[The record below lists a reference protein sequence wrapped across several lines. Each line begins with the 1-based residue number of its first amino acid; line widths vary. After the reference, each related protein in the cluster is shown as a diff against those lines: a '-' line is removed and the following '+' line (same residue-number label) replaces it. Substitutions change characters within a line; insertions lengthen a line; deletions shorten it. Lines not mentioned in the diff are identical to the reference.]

1 MVACFFA
8 DKVLLQ
14 NTFPSIGNVGIGTTS
29 PTGLP
34 DVIVNAFI
42 NGMRV
47 GISSSPDTLTTVAGR
62 KALQFPASRNAAI
75 GSCSQYLGESGKDNR
90 ATGHRSLHSNADG
103 HMNTVSGSNAMPNSY
118 YGDTIQ
124 VRGMYIV

>member
-8 DKVLLQ
+8 DKVILQ
-14 NTFPSIGNVGIGTTS
+14 STFPSTGNVGIGTTS

-34 DVIVNAFI
+34 DVRVDAFI

-62 KALQFPASRNAAI
+62 KALQFPASRNVTI
-75 GSCSQYLGESGKDNR
+75 GSCSLYLGESGKDNR
-90 ATGHRSLHSNADG
+90 AIGHRSLYSNADG
-103 HMNTVSGSNAMPNSY
+103 
-118 YGDTIQ
+118 I
-124 VRGMYIV
+124 